1 MIKVNDISVPLTEQ
15 DIERYIQKAVIK
27 RLRVK
32 SEDIVSVKL
41 SKKSVDARKKSDI
54 HYLCSADVVLK
65 RSLKQPLP
73 KGVTEFKYREYIIPE
88 CKPLKNPPVIV
99 GFGPAGMFAGLILAE
114 AGLCPV
120 ILERGEAVDERR
132 KTVEK
137 FWNGGQLNQ
146 ESNVQFGEGGAGTF
160 SDGKLTTGIKDFR
173 IKTIFEK
180 FVEYDAPSEILYL
193 AKPHI
198 GTDKLRNVVKNIR
211 QRIISLGGKVIFNA
225 KFTGYELSDNKISAV
240 RYENNGRE
248 VRLETENLILAIGHS
263 ARDVF
268 EYLYKNNVAMGQK
281 NFAVGVRIEH
291 LQSEI
296 SRSMYGKASELLPPA
311 DYKLA
316 VHLPNGK
323 SVYSFCM
330 CPGGKVVSACSE
342 YEGLVTNGMSN
353 FARDERNANSA
364 LLVGISPA
372 DFPDENP
379 MTAIQFQRD
388 IERKA
393 FIAGGGNYSAPVN
406 LVGDFL
412 KHRVSENFGEVIP
425 SYAPD
430 TKFAL
435 PDEYLPEI
443 MCESLRMGI
452 VQFGKKISGFDC
464 GDAVLT
470 GVESR
475 SSSPVVIKR
484 NPLTLQSV
492 SVKGMYPCGEG
503 AGYAGGIVSA
513 GVDGI
518 KCAEKII
525 QSALQK

>member
-1 MIKVNDISVPLTEQ
+1 ML
-15 DIERYIQKAVIK
+15 
-27 RLRVK
+27 
-32 SEDIVSVKL
+32 
-41 SKKSVDARKKSDI
+41 
-54 HYLCSADVVLK
+54 
-65 RSLKQPLP
+65 
-73 KGVTEFKYREYIIPE
+73 
-88 CKPLKNPPVIV
+88 
-99 GFGPAGMFAGLILAE
+99 
-114 AGLCPV
+114 
-120 ILERGEAVDERR
+120 
-132 KTVEK
+132 
-137 FWNGGQLNQ
+137 
-146 ESNVQFGEGGAGTF
+146 
-160 SDGKLTTGIKDFR
+160 FR
-173 IKTIFEK
+173 
-180 FVEYDAPSEILYL
+180 
-193 AKPHI
+193 
-198 GTDKLRNVVKNIR
+198 
-211 QRIISLGGKVIFNA
+211 
-225 KFTGYELSDNKISAV
+225 
-240 RYENNGRE
+240 
-248 VRLETENLILAIGHS
+248 
-263 ARDVF
+263 
-268 EYLYKNNVAMGQK
+268 
-281 NFAVGVRIEH
+281 
-291 LQSEI
+291 
-296 SRSMYGKASELLPPA
+296 
-311 DYKLA
+311 
-316 VHLPNGK
+316 
-323 SVYSFCM
+323 
-330 CPGGKVVSACSE
+330 
-342 YEGLVTNGMSN
+342 
-353 FARDERNANSA
+353 SA

-412 KHRVSENFGEVIP
+412 KHRVSENFGKVIP
-425 SYAPD
+425 SYSPD